1 MQNSLNRNYLLEKPL
16 LHIGSFSLF
25 FHKQPSYSCE
35 CHQRTKI
42 SLKILVTCETPEVTN
57 KMGKDNKKEGNEEKL
72 ETKFEIVNSA
82 QASAILFI
90 TCSPHRIDATYHWKN
105 HHY

>member
-1 MQNSLNRNYLLEKPL
+1 
-16 LHIGSFSLF
+16 
-25 FHKQPSYSCE
+25 
-35 CHQRTKI
+35 
-42 SLKILVTCETPEVTN
+42 
-57 KMGKDNKKEGNEEKL
+57 MGKDNKKEGNEEKL

-105 HHY
+105 HHYQNTDLQSSYILGMQVFRNIESVEVVKSGH